1 MEQAGNRVNGAVMD
15 SKRACVAVILAGG
28 SGTRLWPLSR
38 QQLPKQFLNLKGDE
52 TLLGGTI
59 SRLHPLVAAEDV
71 WVVTSEAL
79 ATGEAYS
86 ALSEL
91 NTILE
96 PVGRNTAPAI
106 AVAAALLMDRSEHDP
121 VMLVLPADHLIQNVE
136 RFHTCLGTAINA
148 AEHGALVT
156 FGIEPTRPD
165 TGFGYIQADRTG
177 GSETLPVIRFAEK
190 PDLETAESFLAEGG
204 YYWNSGMFVWKASTV
219 LDQIKLHMPD
229 LWTVLETMRGQW
241 KRGEPWQE
249 VIRHGF
255 AAMPSISIDYGV
267 MEKSD
272 RVVLVPCDIGWS
284 DVGSWD
290 AVYDISDHDEN
301 GNALAGDVLSFDCK
315 NSLIRSESKLL
326 AAVDLE
332 DVIVVETPDAILLT
346 RRGESQRVREIVDV
360 IRARGSR
367 EHIEHRTVMRP
378 WGSYTVLEDHDSGYK
393 LKKIEVNPGASLS
406 LQSHRQRSEHWV
418 VVSGTATVTRGEE
431 VYTVSSNE
439 STFIPI
445 GTKHRLANDGKT
457 PLQIVEV
464 QVGDY
469 LGEDDIERF
478 DDSYGRS
485 CE

>member
-1 MEQAGNRVNGAVMD
+1 MKHSSER
-15 SKRACVAVILAGG
+15 VAVILAGG

-38 QQLPKQFLNLKGDE
+38 QQLPKQFLHLQGDE

-59 SRLHPLVAAEDV
+59 SRLHPLISAEDV

-106 AVAAALLMDRSEHDP
+106 AVAAALLMDQSASDP
-121 VMLVLPADHLIQNVE
+121 IMLVLPADHLIQDVQ
-136 RFHTCLGTAINA
+136 RFHDCLNTAMDA
-148 AEHGALVT
+148 ADHGALVT

-177 GSETLPVIRFAEK
+177 ESEAFPVIRFAEK
-190 PDLETAESFLAEGG
+190 PDLETAEAFLAEGG
-204 YYWNSGMFVWKASTV
+204 YYWNSGMFVWRTSAI

-229 LWTVLETMRGQW
+229 VWRVLESMRSRWQQ
-241 KRGEPWQE
+241 GEAWQE
-249 VIRHGF
+249 VVRHGF
-255 AAMPSISIDYGV
+255 EAMPSISIDYGV

-272 RVVLVPCDIGWS
+272 QVVLVPCDIGWS

-332 DVIVVETPDAILLT
+332 DVIIVETPDAILLSK
-346 RRGESQRVREIVDV
+346 RGESQRVREIVDT
-360 IRARGSR
+360 IKARGSR

-378 WGSYTVLEDHDSGYK
+378 WGSYTVLEDHVSGYK
-393 LKKIEVNPGASLS
+393 LKRIEVNPGSSLS
-406 LQSHRQRSEHWV
+406 LQSHQHRSEHWV
-418 VVSGTATVTRGEE
+418 VVSGTATVTRGDK
-431 VYTVSSNE
+431 VTTVAKNE

-445 GTKHRLANDGKT
+445 GEKHRLANQRRI
-457 PLQIVEV
+457 PLQIIEV

-478 DDSYGRS
+478 DDAYGR
-485 CE
+485 EV

>member
-1 MEQAGNRVNGAVMD
+1 MSNKAAL
-15 SKRACVAVILAGG
+15 VAVILAGG

-52 TLLGGTI
+52 SLLGGTI
-59 SRLHPLVAAEDV
+59 SRLHPLVSAEDV

-79 ATGEAYS
+79 ATGEAYA
-86 ALSEL
+86 ALSQL

-96 PVGRNTAPAI
+96 PVGRNTAPAVAI
-106 AVAAALLMDRSEHDP
+106 AAALLMDQSGDDP
-121 VMLVLPADHLIQNVE
+121 VMLVLPADHLIQDVE
-136 RFHTCLGTAINA
+136 RFHTCLNTAVEA
-148 AEHGALVT
+148 AERGALVT

-165 TGFGYIQADRTG
+165 TGFGYIQADRATN
-177 GSETLPVIRFAEK
+177 ETALPVIRFAEK
-190 PDLETAESFLAEGG
+190 PDLNTAESFLAEGG
-204 YYWNSGMFVWKASTV
+204 YYWNSGMFVWKASTI
-219 LDQIKLHMPD
+219 LNEMQQHMPD
-229 LWTVLETMRGQW
+229 LWAVLESMRGRWQQ
-241 KRGEPWQE
+241 GEAWQE

-255 AAMPSISIDYGV
+255 AEMPSISIDYGV

-290 AVYDISDHDEN
+290 AVYEVSDHDAN

-346 RRGESQRVREIVDV
+346 KRGESQRVREIVDK
-360 IRARGSR
+360 IKARGSR
-367 EHIEHRTVMRP
+367 EHIEHRRVMRP
-378 WGSYTVLEDHDSGYK
+378 WGSYTVLEDHTSGYK

-406 LQSHRQRSEHWV
+406 LQSHQQRSEHWV
-418 VVSGTATVTRGEE
+418 VVSGVATVTRGEE
-431 VYTVSSNE
+431 TTVVMKNE
-439 STFIPI
+439 STYIPI
-445 GTKHRLANDGKT
+445 GAKHRLANNDDE

-478 DDSYGRS
+478 NDDYGRS
-485 CE
+485 SDA

>member
-1 MEQAGNRVNGAVMD
+1 MKENSSHVI
-15 SKRACVAVILAGG
+15 AVILAGG

-59 SRLHPLVAAEDV
+59 SRLHPLISEEDV

-79 ATGEAYS
+79 ANGEAYA

-106 AVAAALLMDRSEHDP
+106 AVAAALLMDRSDSDP
-121 VMLVLPADHLIQNVE
+121 VMLVLPADHLIQDVE
-136 RFHTCLGTAINA
+136 RFHDCLSRAMDA
-148 AEHGALVT
+148 AEKGSLVT

-165 TGFGYIQADRTG
+165 TGFGYIQADRVG
-177 GSETLPVIRFAEK
+177 EADAFPVIRFAEK

-204 YYWNSGMFVWKASTV
+204 YYWNSGMFVWKASTI
-219 LDQIKLHMPD
+219 LAEMKLHMPD
-229 LWTVLETMRGQW
+229 LWPVLETMRAKWQE
-241 KRGEPWQE
+241 GEPWQE

-255 AAMPSISIDYGV
+255 TDMPSISIDYGV

-332 DVIVVETPDAILLT
+332 DVIIVETPDAILLS

-360 IRARGSR
+360 IKARGSR
-367 EHIEHRTVMRP
+367 EHIEHRTVLRP
-378 WGSYTVLEDHDSGYK
+378 WGSYTVLEDRVSGYK
-393 LKKIEVNPGASLS
+393 LKRIEVNPGSSLS
-406 LQSHRQRSEHWV
+406 LQSHKHRSEHWV

-431 VYTVSSNE
+431 VFTVSMNE

-445 GTKHRLANDGKT
+445 GTKHRLANHGEAA
-457 PLQIVEV
+457 LQIVEV